1 MPRSEREN
9 WQGRFGVYAV
19 NKHEAIHLLNTQSNF
34 IKTLFRLIVLLFI
47 QAVAFGGSSPQSS
60 SASVDNTLRV
70 FPPLVQNSTP
80 DEIEYY
86 LDQMDL
92 ARMTSITSNLVNL
105 YGPRHHDFKRIFI
118 DDQCTIGGQSYPN
131 HNLIR
136 ASKYV
141 FHGFEELGYNPGK
154 EFVPEWHD
162 SFNVVAQKIGSVY
175 PNTFIEISAHV
186 DSVDTTPGASDNAGS
201 VAAMIEIARVL
212 KDYQNRHS
220 LRFIA
225 FVGEENHLRGSRHH
239 ADRIVA
245 NGETI
250 KAGLVM
256 DGIGW
261 SEKAPDHMNC
271 LWDNGDAE
279 TRHISNLF
287 NTVRLEYD
295 IDIDW
300 RLCDLLRS
308 HQWSDN
314 YAYWEHGLPAVLS
327 IGGQPY
333 ADPNYHG
340 CTDTMSSIDMQNV
353 YLTALENL
361 AVALKLDAEETQP
374 DAYQAGESTAPAL
387 PEGEGISH

>member
-1 MPRSEREN
+1 MDRH
-9 WQGRFGVYAV
+9 G
-19 NKHEAIHLLNTQSNF
+19 AIHSLNTRSHF
-34 IKTLFRLIVLLFI
+34 VKTLFRLIVLFFI
-47 QAVAFGGSSPQSS
+47 QAVAFGGFYPQSS

-70 FPPLVQNSTP
+70 YLPLIQKSAP

-86 LDQMDL
+86 LDQMNL
-92 ARMTSITSNLVNL
+92 ARMTRITSNLVNQ
-105 YGPRHHDFKRIFI
+105 YGPRHHKFERIFI
-118 DDQCTIGGQSYPN
+118 DDQCTLGGQSYDN

-136 ASKYV
+136 ASMYV
-141 FHGFEELGYNPGK
+141 FNGFEELGYNPGK

-162 SFNVVAQKIGSVY
+162 SFNVVAQKTGSVY

-212 KDYQNRHS
+212 KDYPNRHS
-220 LRFIA
+220 LRFIS

-256 DGIGW
+256 EGIGW
-261 SEKAPDHMNC
+261 SENAPDHMNC

-300 RLCDLLRS
+300 RLCDLLQS
-308 HQWSDN
+308 NQTSDN

-340 CTDTMSSIDMQNV
+340 CADTMSSIDMQNV
-353 YLTALENL
+353 YLAALENL
-361 AVALKLDAEETQP
+361 AVTLKLDAEETQP
-374 DAYQAGESTAPAL
+374 EAYQTGESTAPAL
-387 PEGEGISH
+387 PEDEWISH